1 MSPILLAAL
10 ISVESSGN
18 DLAKGDHGKALGPLQ
33 IHKTL
38 VQDVNR
44 IHKTRF
50 EWQRMTNRSEAVA
63 VFTLYVQTYA
73 PNGSDEDIA
82 RLWNSGPAYQQKRR
96 ATDLYWRKVRNAMNR
111 LSHSNSFASK

>member
-1 MSPILLAAL
+1 MSPLLLAAL

-18 DLAKGDHGKALGPLQ
+18 DMARGDNGRALGPLQ

-44 IHKTRF
+44 IYKTAF
-50 EWQRMTNRSEAVA
+50 QWQRMTNRTEAIA
-63 VFTLYVQTYA
+63 VFTLYVRTYA

-82 RLWNSGPAYQQKRR
+82 RLWNSGPAYRTKRNS
-96 ATDLYWRKVRNAMNR
+96 TDSYWKRVKSAMHRNA
-111 LSHSNSFASK
+111 FATK